1 MLAIRNYLVNAT
13 VKKAYVLTNKNI
25 RENIDE
31 YYESLQQSIHADKSL
46 TNDEKIK
53 AEKILNKNY
62 DSDKINYNNGKKRIC
77 EYCIKECLAKFF
89 CEIKI
94 IEWIPYNNLQNI
106 KYLTSGGFSKIYIAD
121 WIGGGYDNW
130 DGEKQQ
136 LTRNGTIKVILKILE
151 NIKNESWFYEIKSHI
166 SIANKSTFIAQ
177 CHGITQD
184 PSNGNFILVIKKL
197 DTDLRKYL
205 QANHSK
211 LTWKERT
218 KIAYNIIDALHRI
231 QNENEIHR
239 DLHSGNVLY
248 YQRTNSWFISDFG
261 LCGPVDKQLGNI
273 YGNFPYIAPEIFEG
287 KGYDFS
293 SDIYSIGMLMWE
305 ISSGK
310 SPFTKE
316 RDKELMEQCWDAD
329 PTKRPN
335 INTLFNKIKHIYK
348 SYFQN
353 ENDVEQ
359 QTNNVTTINNA
370 QLCTSS
376 SVSHSFSNSIY
387 RNSSN
392 EVYNLRDLLSQ
403 ENSTKDYYSIQFDYD
418 LRDGSITW

>member
-1 MLAIRNYLVNAT
+1 M
-13 VKKAYVLTNKNI
+13 
-25 RENIDE
+25 
-31 YYESLQQSIHADKSL
+31 QQL
-46 TNDEKIK
+46 IK
-53 AEKILNKNY
+53 L
-62 DSDKINYNNGKKRIC
+62 
-77 EYCIKECLAKFF
+77 
-89 CEIKI
+89 EIKI
-94 IEWIPYNNLQNI
+94 KTHL
-106 KYLTSGGFSKIYIAD
+106 
-121 WIGGGYDNW
+121 
-130 DGEKQQ
+130 
-136 LTRNGTIKVILKILE
+136 
-151 NIKNESWFYEIKSHI
+151 

-218 KIAYNIIDALHRI
+218 KIVYNIIDALHRI

-248 YQRTNSWFISDFG
+248 YQFTNSWFISDFG

-273 YGNFPYIAPEIFEG
+273 YGNLPYIAPEIFEG

-310 SPFTKE
+310 SPFIEE
-316 RDKELMEQCWDAD
+316 RDKYGFVMKIINGFRPEVLPGTPLEYRELMEQCWDAD
-329 PTKRPN
+329 LTKRPD

-353 ENDVEQ
+353 ENEVEQ
-359 QTNNVTTINNA
+359 QINYVTTINNA

-376 SVSHSFSNSIY
+376 NVSHSFSNSIY
-387 RNSSN
+387 RNSSK
-392 EVYNLRDLLSQ
+392 VYNLRDLLSQ
-403 ENSTKDYYSIQFDYD
+403 ENSTKGIRNYD
-418 LRDGSITW
+418 

>member
-1 MLAIRNYLVNAT
+1 MDSLIR
-13 VKKAYVLTNKNI
+13 KC
-25 RENIDE
+25 
-31 YYESLQQSIHADKSL
+31 QMKSRSP
-46 TNDEKIK
+46 D
-53 AEKILNKNY
+53 
-62 DSDKINYNNGKKRIC
+62 
-77 EYCIKECLAKFF
+77 
-89 CEIKI
+89 KI

-106 KYLTSGGFSKIYIAD
+106 EYLTSGGFSEIYIAD
-121 WIGGGYDNW
+121 WIGGGYNNW

-151 NIKNESWFYEIKSHI
+151 NIKNKSWFYEIKSHL
-166 SIANKSTFIAQ
+166 SIANKSTFIVQ

-205 QANHSK
+205 QANHIK

-273 YGNFPYIAPEIFEG
+273 YGNLPYIAPEIFEG

-305 ISSGK
+305 ISSGEP
-310 SPFTKE
+310 PFIEE
-316 RDKELMEQCWDAD
+316 RDKYGFVMKIIAGFRPEVLPGTPLEYRELMEQCWDAD
-329 PTKRPN
+329 LTKRPD

-359 QTNNVTTINNA
+359 QTNYVPTINNS

-392 EVYNLRDLLSQ
+392 EVYNLRDLLSKQ
-403 ENSTKDYYSIQFDYD
+403 NLTKGKY
-418 LRDGSITW
+418 